1 MNGSDDD
8 DDGLVAREGEQNE
21 GTWEL
26 VSDAEEAEGAADEDW
41 NHDGEVDSNA
51 TLWDSPASS
60 EHSNPFSNPQRRR
73 WSAAF
78 YRTFDDSIN
87 AKLAAL
93 EKELTERVVNP
104 VIGFVSNS
112 AVRSRQATEHV
123 SLEFHNATNVQIRV
137 IWMDYTGVPRQRH
150 SVDIEPGRVRVTST
164 YEGHPW
170 TSYTLDGE
178 RTQLLMNGSTVLWP
192 RRERGM
198 HAHVCEIKTPTQEDD
213 SSSQNP
219 EPVSLSSPSLET
231 SAHGSS
237 ADLYSDLDIQQFARR
252 VKTLMVFSLMIWGVY
267 KLIRF
272 VA

>member
-41 NHDGEVDSNA
+41 NHDGQVDSNA
-51 TLWDSPASS
+51 TLRDSTASS

-73 WSAAF
+73 RRF
-78 YRTFDDSIN
+78 YRTFDDVSVQV
-87 AKLAAL
+87 AL
-93 EKELTERVVNP
+93 TELTERV
-104 VIGFVSNS
+104 IGFVSSS

-123 SLEFHNATNVQIRV
+123 SLEFRNATNVQIRV

-150 SVDIEPGRVRVTST
+150 SLDIGPGQVRVTST

-170 TSYTLDGE
+170 TSYTLDG
-178 RTQLLMNGSTVLWP
+178 RCTQLLMNGSTVLWP
-192 RRERGM
+192 QNRGGN
-198 HAHVCEIKTPTQEDD
+198 AHVCKITAPTQEDD
-213 SSSQNP
+213 SSSQSP
-219 EPVSLSSPSLET
+219 EPTSPSSLSSET
-231 SAHGSS
+231 SQ
-237 ADLYSDLDIQQFARR
+237 LYDPYPVVLFAFC
-252 VKTLMVFSLMIWGVY
+252 VLFCVTLAY
-267 KLIRF
+267 HRF

>member
-8 DDGLVAREGEQNE
+8 DDGLVAGEGEQNE

-78 YRTFDDSIN
+78 YRTFDDVSVQV
-87 AKLAAL
+87 AL
-93 EKELTERVVNP
+93 TELTERVK
-104 VIGFVSNS
+104 GFVSNS
-112 AVRSRQATEHV
+112 VVRSRQATEHV
-123 SLEFHNATNVQIRV
+123 SLEFRNATNVQVRV
-137 IWMDYTGVPRQRH
+137 IWMDYSGVPRQRH
-150 SVDIEPGRVRVTST
+150 SLDIGPGQVRVTST

-170 TSYTLDGE
+170 TSYTLDST

-192 RRERGM
+192 RRRGM
-198 HAHVCEIKTPTQEDD
+198 HAHKCVITAPTLEDD
-213 SSSQNP
+213 SSSQSP
-219 EPVSLSSPSLET
+219 EPVSQSSLSSLSR
-231 SAHGSS
+231 GSGGVRS
-237 ADLYSDLDIQQFARR
+237 NRR
-252 VKTLMVFSLMIWGVY
+252 AKEWSHSTASVESSE
-267 KLIRF
+267 
-272 VA
+272 

>member
-41 NHDGEVDSNA
+41 NHDGQVDSNA

-60 EHSNPFSNPQRRR
+60 EHSSPFSNPQRRR
-73 WSAAF
+73 RRF
-78 YRTFDDSIN
+78 YRTFDDVSVQV
-87 AKLAAL
+87 AL
-93 EKELTERVVNP
+93 TELTERVK
-104 VIGFVSNS
+104 GFVSNS
-112 AVRSRQATEHV
+112 VVRSRQATEHV
-123 SLEFHNATNVQIRV
+123 SLEFRNATNVQVRV
-137 IWMDYTGVPRQRH
+137 IWMDYSGVPRQRH
-150 SVDIEPGRVRVTST
+150 SLDIGPGQVRVAST

-170 TSYTLDGE
+170 TSYTLDGT
-178 RTQLLMNGSTVLWP
+178 RTQLLMNGCTVLWP
-192 RRERGM
+192 EKRGRN
-198 HAHVCEIKTPTQEDD
+198 AHVCVITAPTLEDD

-219 EPVSLSSPSLET
+219 EPVSQSSPSSEFWE
-231 SAHGSS
+231 AHGFS
-237 ADLYSDLDIQQFARR
+237 ADWYSDSDIQQFARG
-252 VKTLMVFSLMIWGVY
+252 VVLFTSMIWVVY